1 MRKSTVMPVLAGAVV
16 AGACAA
22 GGPEDAADLVLINGD
37 VYTLDEARPAAE
49 AIAVRGER
57 IAVVGSNAEAE
68 ALVGPDTRVIDLDG
82 AFVSPG
88 FNDGHVHVEST
99 GALIVG
105 VNLLEV
111 HEPEGFR
118 EEIARA
124 AERLAPGSWITR
136 GDWGAYEEWEAGS
149 AGREAAGAAAEAG
162 AASAGGPFTPH
173 RDLIDDVTPNHPV
186 LVNRFDR
193 FVYLA
198 NSLALDMA
206 GITEATPSPPGG
218 MIAKDADGRVT
229 GILTGSAVNLV
240 RAAITP
246 KSFEQRLTEV
256 RAVLQEAREGGVTT
270 IQDITTSEQFRAY
283 QELHARGELT
293 ARINIRPSLDNVT
306 HTGGLGIT
314 RGFGDD
320 WLRFIGYKAWVDGIM
335 GGSSAMF
342 YEQYDHAPGNFGI
355 VRQIMLPEGIDGLA
369 LSLNRD
375 QNYAEF
381 PEGNLQRLM

>member
-1 MRKSTVMPVLAGAVV
+1 MRKSIVMLILAGAAS

-49 AIAVRGER
+49 AIAVRGEH
-57 IAVVGSNAEAE
+57 IAVVGSNAQAQ

-136 GDWGAYEEWEAGS
+136 GDWGAYEEWEVGS
-149 AGREAAGAAAEAG
+149 TGREGEDGAAEDGDAG
-162 AASAGGPFTPH
+162 AGGPFTPH

-193 FVYLA
+193 SMYLA
-198 NSLALDMA
+198 NSLALEMA
-206 GITEATPSPPGG
+206 GITDATPDPPRGR
-218 MIAKDADGRVT
+218 IAKDGDGRVT
-229 GILTGSAVNLV
+229 GILRGSAVDLV

-270 IQDITTSEQFRAY
+270 IQDITSSEQFRAY
-283 QELHARGELT
+283 
-293 ARINIRPSLDNVT
+293 
-306 HTGGLGIT
+306 
-314 RGFGDD
+314 
-320 WLRFIGYKAWVDGIM
+320 
-335 GGSSAMF
+335 
-342 YEQYDHAPGNFGI
+342 
-355 VRQIMLPEGIDGLA
+355 
-369 LSLNRD
+369 
-375 QNYAEF
+375 
-381 PEGNLQRLM
+381 